1 MMTADIQRLVK
12 LMDRSARIVV
22 LTGAGISA
30 ESGVPTFR
38 GEDGLWRQ
46 FRAEDLAT
54 PEAFERDPKLV
65 WEWYDWRR
73 GLIAKVE
80 PNAGHKTLALWE
92 RVFSEFT
99 LITQNIDGLHAK
111 AGSHKVIELHG
122 NIWKTRC
129 TAEGEVR
136 DDHEVPLKTIPPR
149 CPSCGALVR
158 PHVVWF
164 GESLDTADLDRAMNP
179 SRRCGV
185 MFVVG
190 TSAMVH
196 PAAMLPGIAAESG
209 AAIVEINPN
218 PTPLTASSDFSFRGN
233 AGEIL
238 PMIDKHL
245 SEGFQA

>member
-1 MMTADIQRLVK
+1 
-12 LMDRSARIVV
+12 
-22 LTGAGISA
+22 
-30 ESGVPTFR
+30 
-38 GEDGLWRQ
+38 
-46 FRAEDLAT
+46 
-54 PEAFERDPKLV
+54 
-65 WEWYDWRR
+65 
-73 GLIAKVE
+73 
-80 PNAGHKTLALWE
+80 
-92 RVFSEFT
+92 
-99 LITQNIDGLHAK
+99 
-111 AGSHKVIELHG
+111 
-122 NIWKTRC
+122 
-129 TAEGEVR
+129 
-136 DDHEVPLKTIPPR
+136 
-149 CPSCGALVR
+149 
-158 PHVVWF
+158 VVWF